1 MCRLVLTNPV
11 HICSQVPFDMMPVIV
26 FCSIFTVFIHTL
38 DMGNNSDS
46 YTFSMVDKSIWHVQ
60 EYCANVVDPDE
71 TDSSEIWDCFF
82 RAVLAGSSLYAQG
95 PKL

>member
-1 MCRLVLTNPV
+1 
-11 HICSQVPFDMMPVIV
+11 
-26 FCSIFTVFIHTL
+26 
-38 DMGNNSDS
+38 
-46 YTFSMVDKSIWHVQ
+46 MVDKSIWHVQ

-82 RAVLAGSSLYAQG
+82 GAVLVGSSLYAQG

>member
-1 MCRLVLTNPV
+1 
-11 HICSQVPFDMMPVIV
+11 
-26 FCSIFTVFIHTL
+26 
-38 DMGNNSDS
+38 
-46 YTFSMVDKSIWHVQ
+46 MVDKSIWHVQ
-60 EYCANVVDPDE
+60 EYCANIVDPDE